1 MKTINSI
8 LHFDLRPWLDKNNK
22 PEDYYFPELRLTP
35 SIQEEFITHFS
46 TEFSIPAFSIKIKYY
61 QRLIDNSITDFLN
74 GIISETENESDNLI
88 AFKLKKANGKIKS
101 LLTEINDLIL
111 LKDYDLNLIASKH
124 SDFSTDRL
132 QKEATY
138 IFQYMLTTL
147 IKCYLEIQSH
157 FSTHIHKDDILG
169 IADIYSLILNRP
181 ASEYIFIREIQSVSI
196 APVELKKK
204 TKNSECLSFT
214 YTKLQ
219 KESPNLNNLFNS
231 LKFALTTLKAG
242 IIVGS
247 GSASF
252 EIIRDLVEKLPF
264 MITPR
269 WLKTKCQ
276 PIAIRNVVEFLI
288 AVIGKTETYNKSYD
302 IGGPN
307 VLSYKEMLLRFA
319 KIRGLKRRI
328 VIVPV
333 MTPKISSYWLYFV
346 TSTSYALAKNL
357 VNSMKIEVICKPNNL
372 AMLLGIKLI
381 DYDTSIQLAFDKI
394 EQNQVLSSW
403 KDAQTSDIISKGISK
418 FIEVPVNGC
427 FKDIRKMKVENCDVS
442 LDKIWAIGGKTGWY
456 YGNWL
461 WEVRGFLDQI
471 AGGVGMRRGRKSAT
485 EIYSGEALD
494 FWRVLIA
501 NKEEKRLLL
510 YAEMKLPGEAWQEFK
525 IDENNMLI
533 QTAPF
538 RPLGLLGRLYWYSV
552 LPFHGLIFKGM
563 INKIAAIN

>member
-1 MKTINSI
+1 MLELANKSPLKKVKYGQANSMTQLIKKDERMKI
-8 LHFDLRPWLDKNNK
+8 LLTGVTGYIAQRLLPVLLENGHEVICCARDKNRFNNK
-22 PEDYYFPELRLTP
+22 YQLT
-35 SIQEEFITHFS
+35 SNLSVIE
-46 TEFSIPAFSIKIKYY
+46 A
-61 QRLIDNSITDFLN
+61 DFLN
-74 GIISETENESDNLI
+74 KDSLQQIPTDIDVAYYLIHSMSTQNGDFENMEEICAYNFKKSIEQTNAKQVIYLSGISNANEL
-88 AFKLKKANGKIKS
+88 
-101 LLTEINDLIL
+101 
-111 LKDYDLNLIASKH
+111 SKH
-124 SDFSTDRL
+124 LSSRKNVET
-132 QKEATY
+132 
-138 IFQYMLTTL
+138 
-147 IKCYLEIQSH
+147 
-157 FSTHIHKDDILG
+157 ILSG
-169 IADIYSLILNRP
+169 S
-181 ASEYIFIREIQSVSI
+181 
-196 APVELKKK
+196 
-204 TKNSECLSFT
+204 
-214 YTKLQ
+214 
-219 KESPNLNNLFNS
+219 
-231 LKFALTTLKAG
+231 KFALTTLKAG

-252 EIIRDLVEKLPF
+252 EIIRDLVEKIPF

-357 VNSMKIEVICKPNNL
+357 VNSMKVEVICKPNNL
-372 AMLLGIKLI
+372 AILFGIKLI
-381 DYDTSIQLAFDKI
+381 DYDTSIKLAFDKI

-403 KDAQTSDIISKGISK
+403 KDAQTSDIISKGISQ
-418 FIEVPVNGC
+418 FIEMPVNGC
-427 FKDIRKMKVENCDVS
+427 FKDIRKMKVENCDIS
-442 LDKIWAIGGKTGWY
+442 LRKIWAIGGKTGWY

-471 AGGVGMRRGRKSAT
+471 SGGVGMRRGRKSAT
-485 EIYSGEALD
+485 EIFSGEALD

-510 YAEMKLPGEAWQEFK
+510 YAEMKLPGEAWLEFK
-525 IDENNMLI
+525 IDENNCLQ
-533 QTAPF
+533 QTATF
-538 RPLGLLGRLYWYSV
+538 RPLGLLGRLYWYSL
-552 LPFHGLIFKGM
+552 LPLHGIIFKGM
-563 INKIAAIN
+563 INKIAMEN

>member
-1 MKTINSI
+1 MKI
-8 LHFDLRPWLDKNNK
+8 LLTGATGYIAQRLLPVLLENGHEVICCVRDKNRFNTK
-22 PEDYYFPELRLTP
+22 NYLT
-35 SIQEEFITHFS
+35 SNLSVIE
-46 TEFSIPAFSIKIKYY
+46 A
-61 QRLIDNSITDFLN
+61 DFLKAESLQQIPTDIDVAYYLIHSMSTQN
-74 GIISETENESDNLI
+74 VDFEDMEAVCATNFKKRIEETNAKQVIYLSGISNADEL
-88 AFKLKKANGKIKS
+88 
-101 LLTEINDLIL
+101 
-111 LKDYDLNLIASKH
+111 SKH
-124 SDFSTDRL
+124 LSSR
-132 QKEATY
+132 K
-138 IFQYMLTTL
+138 
-147 IKCYLEIQSH
+147 
-157 FSTHIHKDDILG
+157 
-169 IADIYSLILNRP
+169 N
-181 ASEYIFIREIQSVSI
+181 
-196 APVELKKK
+196 VE
-204 TKNSECLSFT
+204 TVLSG
-214 YTKLQ
+214 
-219 KESPNLNNLFNS
+219 SN
-231 LKFALTTLKAG
+231 FALTTLKAG

-288 AVIGKTETYNKSYD
+288 AVIGKTETYNNSYD
-302 IGGPN
+302 IGAPD
-307 VLSYKEMLLRFA
+307 VLSYKEMLLQFA

-357 VNSMKIEVICKPNNL
+357 VDSMKVEVICKPNDL

-381 DYDTSIQLAFDKI
+381 DYRTSIKLAFDKI

-403 KDAQTSDIISKGISK
+403 KDAQTSDIFSKGFSR

-427 FKDIRKMKVENCDVS
+427 FKDIRTITVENSHTS

-461 WEVRGFLDQI
+461 WEIRGLLDQI
-471 AGGVGMRRGRKSAT
+471 AGGVGMRRGRRSDT
-485 EIYSGEALD
+485 EVFSGDALD

-501 NKEEKRLLL
+501 NKVEKRLLL
-510 YAEMKLPGEAWQEFK
+510 YAEMKLPGEAWLEFK
-525 IDENNMLI
+525 IDENNCLT
-533 QTAPF
+533 QTATF
-538 RPLGLLGRLYWYSV
+538 RPLGLFGRLYWYSV

-563 INKIAAIN
+563 INKIADR